1 MKTTENFC
9 PIRHVLDRF
18 GDKWSI
24 LVLMELKKNKV
35 MRFNELN
42 RTIPDISQKML
53 TVTLRTL
60 EADALVMRK
69 IYPEVPPRV
78 EYQLTETGYSLIPH
92 ILNLVDWALEHK
104 KAIIQSRENHEKGKT
119 AYSPTC

>member
-1 MKTTENFC
+1 MKKIENFC
-9 PIRHVLDRF
+9 PIRNILDRF

-35 MRFNELN
+35 VRFNELN
-42 RTIPDISQKML
+42 RNIPDISQKML

-60 EADALVMRK
+60 ETDGLVARK
-69 IYPEVPPRV
+69 VYPEVPPRV
-78 EYQLTETGYSLIPH
+78 EYQLTEVGYSLIPH

-104 KAIIQSRENHEKGKT
+104 DTILMSRKT
-119 AYSPTC
+119 YKNEFD